1 MIKRTAAM
9 LAILSFLIG
18 GCAAYQSDDAFVRE
32 ALQEREA
39 AYVRV
44 AKAITHYCSV
54 STDTLDSRQACILE
68 RRLSLLQV
76 EQPQLVLNTPASP
89 YSSAK
94 Q

>member
-1 MIKRTAAM
+1 MITRIAPI
-9 LAILSFLIG
+9 LAILSSLIG
-18 GCAAYQSDDAFVRE
+18 GCAASHSDDAVVRE

-68 RRLSLLQV
+68 RRLSLLQI
-76 EQPQLVLNTPASP
+76 E
-89 YSSAK
+89 
-94 Q
+94 